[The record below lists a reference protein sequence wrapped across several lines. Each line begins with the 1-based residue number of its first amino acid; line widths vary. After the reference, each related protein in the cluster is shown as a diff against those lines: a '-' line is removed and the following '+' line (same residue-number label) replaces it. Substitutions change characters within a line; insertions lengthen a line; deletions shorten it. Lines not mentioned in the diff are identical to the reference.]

1 MAFRRTLLT
10 LPESFVLPH
19 PATVMLRGSG
29 CQYKRIMRSRPF
41 SLVVVAVQ
49 RIGGQ
54 AHSSVALLQVHPK
67 SEADEG
73 DVVLG
78 KPDCQTEIEVYP
90 AYEEERNGCSLVVR
104 VDDDEVGPVAVV
116 APLVCA
122 VVAPVAELE
131 LHRQTIR

>member
-1 MAFRRTLLT
+1 
-10 LPESFVLPH
+10 
-19 PATVMLRGSG
+19 
-29 CQYKRIMRSRPF
+29 MRSRPF

-78 KPDCQTEIEVYP
+78 KPDCRTEIELYS
-90 AYEEERNGCSLVVR
+90 AYEEERNGCSPIVR

-116 APLVCA
+116 APLHVRA

-131 LHRQTIR
+131 LHRQRRGVEI